1 MATGGVLRNAAG
13 SVLVGPGEGRQ
24 VGGHVD
30 RHRPGR
36 LLRLLLGV
44 VKVHAGR
51 VALDWEEVDVEV
63 VELEDE
69 VLVLGVSSHRDPDI
83 VREEVGLS
91 TPGPEVESV
100 GEEISLSTGLN
111 TVVWR
116 Q

>member
-44 VKVHAGR
+44 VVI
-51 VALDWEEVDVEV
+51 EV
-63 VELEDE
+63 VELEDQALDCDT
-69 VLVLGVSSHRDPDI
+69 VT
-83 VREEVGLS
+83 VR
-91 TPGPEVESV
+91 
-100 GEEISLSTGLN
+100 
-111 TVVWR
+111 
-116 Q
+116 